1 MFFSEHLKSKEKASP
16 EAVCMSHKTKKGIE
30 SRTHLIVIV
39 TVSTTLFELMVG
51 PSRAQLQGHL
61 TDVHHERRSN
71 TIFFFLFCKE
81 HVAVQNVCGMSN
93 LHLLVLTQLPFQKN
107 GKQGLNNWE

>member
-71 TIFFFLFCKE
+71 TIFFFFFAKNTLQCRMCAGCVTFICLF
-81 HVAVQNVCGMSN
+81 
-93 LHLLVLTQLPFQKN
+93 
-107 GKQGLNNWE
+107 